1 MRTAE
6 KRGLQIK
13 QHSLYQHTTET
24 IYVMQ
29 IPTVTNLTVILK
41 SLELLYGY
49 QWKIKTA
56 SLLSPPLHPALKDR
70 RCGAVKT

>member
-6 KRGLQIK
+6 KWGLQIK

-24 IYVMQ
+24 IHVMQ

-41 SLELLYGY
+41 
-49 QWKIKTA
+49 IK
-56 SLLSPPLHPALKDR
+56 
-70 RCGAVKT
+70 V

>member
-41 SLELLYGY
+41 
-49 QWKIKTA
+49 IK
-56 SLLSPPLHPALKDR
+56 
-70 RCGAVKT
+70 V